1 MLPGNGMRTHLG
13 DGTMVQVSGLQ
24 LRRGAVRGLI
34 NAEAFDHWP
43 RTGEGPV
50 D

>member
-24 LRRGAVRGLI
+24 LRRGAVRNLMD
-34 NAEAFDHWP
+34 AEAFDHWP
-43 RTGEGPV
+43 RIGERPV